1 MKKVIVGLTIA
12 LLAVGAAGC
21 NKDKKSTP
29 VTAPSAAEEV
39 LASVEANYQRDDP
52 NASDPSTA
60 LTCKYLSVV
69 SEGGVYK
76 VKKAEIKT
84 SGRCDFP
91 SLKNSASDAGVLAS
105 DKAAAI
111 VNAATSDSTL
121 PASAR
126 DKRGCTAINVRTT
139 GRKIGVQDC
148 SENNGNG
155 DSVAKAI
162 AAQLG
167 L

>member
-1 MKKVIVGLTIA
+1 MKKIIVGLTIA

-21 NKDKKSTP
+21 NKDKKAKP
-29 VTAPSAAEEV
+29 VTAPAAAEEV

-60 LTCKYLSVV
+60 LTCKYLGVV

-91 SLKNSASDAGVLAS
+91 SLKSSASDAGVLAS

-111 VNAATSDSTL
+111 VSIINSDNTL

-126 DKRGCTAINVRTT
+126 DKRGCTAINIRTT
-139 GRKIGVQDC
+139 GHKVGVQDC
-148 SENNGNG
+148 STNDGNG
-155 DSVAKAI
+155 DSIAKSV

>member
-1 MKKVIVGLTIA
+1 MKKIIVGLTIA

-21 NKDKKSTP
+21 NKDKKAKT
-29 VTAPSAAEEV
+29 VTAPSAAEAV
-39 LASVEANYQRDDP
+39 LISVDANYQRDDP
-52 NASDPSTA
+52 NAADPSTA
-60 LTCKYLSVV
+60 LTCKYLGVV
-69 SEGGVYK
+69 SEGGAYK

-84 SGRCDFP
+84 SGRCDFN

-111 VNAATSDSTL
+111 VNVVVSDNTL

-139 GRKIGVQDC
+139 NRKIGVQDC
-148 SENNGNG
+148 SENDGNG
-155 DSVAKAI
+155 DSAAKAI